1 MAADGEEEPAA
12 WGAETEPQE
21 EEKEG
26 CSYRGIFPLLFQ
38 QHDSARNLEWLKT
51 VKESHGSVELSS
63 LSLATAINDKGVYV
77 IRAPKDSQK
86 VSHPASWHS
95 CQWGV
100 QAVARWGGGGVLL
113 PEK

>member
-1 MAADGEEEPAA
+1 ME
-12 WGAETEPQE
+12 EPQE

-26 CSYRGIFPLLFQ
+26 CSHHGLFRLLSQ
-38 QHDSARNLEWLKT
+38 QRDSARNLEWLKT

-63 LSLATAINDKGVYV
+63 LSLATAINDKGIYV
-77 IRAPKDSQK
+77 IRAPTDGQK

-95 CQWGV
+95 WQWRV
-100 QAVARWGGGGVLL
+100 QAAAQWGGGGVLP